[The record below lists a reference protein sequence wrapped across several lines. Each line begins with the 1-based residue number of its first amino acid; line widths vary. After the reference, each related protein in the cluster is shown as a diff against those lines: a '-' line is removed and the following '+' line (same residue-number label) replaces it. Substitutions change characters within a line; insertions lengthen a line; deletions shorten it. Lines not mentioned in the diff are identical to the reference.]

1 MPAVLLY
8 LLLLL
13 CLLAGLAL
21 LVVNMPGLW
30 LMVLAAGAYAV
41 LSKPPLTVHR
51 LKVVLILAGMALV
64 AEVIDFFAAG
74 AGAKRAGG
82 TRRGLWGAIIG
93 GIAGAILGSFVLP
106 VVLTLVGV
114 CIGTFLGAFI
124 GEVSGG
130 KEFVQSARIG
140 AHATA
145 GRLAGTLMKMVFG
158 CVMLVITM
166 WWGWPWGK
174 SAASGAAPASGTIIV
189 APTTTASVP
198 LSWYSGRGL
207 GVRVI

>member
-1 MPAVLLY
+1 MLWAVLLY
-8 LLLLL
+8 MLLLL
-13 CLLAGLAL
+13 CLIAGMAIII
-21 LVVNMPGLW
+21 VNMPGLW
-30 LMVLAAGAYAV
+30 VMVLAAGIYAV
-41 LSKPPLTVHR
+41 VSKPPLTLHR
-51 LKVVLILAGMALV
+51 LRVVFILLGLALV

-158 CVMLVITM
+158 CVMLLITM
-166 WWGWPWGK
+166 WWAWPWGK
-174 SAASGAAPASGTIIV
+174 LAAGGAAPASTTIIV
-189 APTTTASVP
+189 APTTAA
-198 LSWYSGRGL
+198 R
-207 GVRVI
+207 